1 MNVTTRIDDRRDV
14 ARIVNLVARFGCD
27 YTALSVTEHGPGAH
41 VSITLAGPD
50 DALRR
55 LRSQIEKLVA
65 AT

>member
-1 MNVTTRIDDRRDV
+1 VNLTTHIDDRRDV
-14 ARIVNLVARFGCD
+14 ARIVNLIARFGCD
-27 YTALSVTEHGPGAH
+27 YTALSVTGQGPGAS

>member
-1 MNVTTRIDDRRDV
+1 VTLTTQVDDRRDV

-27 YTALSVTEHGPGAH
+27 YTSLCVSGHDSGAS

-55 LRSQIEKLVA
+55 LRAQIEKLVA

>member
-1 MNVTTRIDDRRDV
+1 MTVTTHIDDRRDV

-27 YTALSVTEHGPGAH
+27 YTALSVTGHDTGAS

-65 AT
+65 AG